1 MKEEEIKTVAED
13 ADSGSL
19 TVYVEQLTGGTRT
32 VHGLT

>member
-1 MKEEEIKTVAED
+1 MKEEEIKTVVED

-32 VHGLT
+32 VHCLT